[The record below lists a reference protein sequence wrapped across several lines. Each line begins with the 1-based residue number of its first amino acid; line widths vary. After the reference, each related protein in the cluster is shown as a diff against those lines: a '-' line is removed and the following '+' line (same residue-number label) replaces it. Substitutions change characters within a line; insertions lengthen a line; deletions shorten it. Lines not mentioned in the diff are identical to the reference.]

1 MLSLG
6 LRREEGGILRTSSVW
21 SGYLAQELQ
30 VNERFWVGKTMS
42 QKKVTKTFKNIFHGE
57 ESKNRYD
64 VKNSCKRFLHFN
76 YVYFD
81 VIFVLI
87 SALEAQI

>member
-1 MLSLG
+1 MLSAG

-42 QKKVTKTFKNIFHGE
+42 QKKVTKTF
-57 ESKNRYD
+57 
-64 VKNSCKRFLHFN
+64 
-76 YVYFD
+76 
-81 VIFVLI
+81 
-87 SALEAQI
+87 